1 MKNIV
6 LLGASNCLMM
16 GGFKEAFVRDERLSN
31 LSTAGMRTLVKIYE
45 LKRPRNAKAIAEAD
59 LIVLESNIIDYHDEG
74 GRAPPR
80 LAGRGAF
87 RPAKKSPRPSSPCQ
101 MAQNHAGST
110 TSTAEFAAITAL
122 IALTF

>member
-31 LSTAGMRTLVKIYE
+31 LSTAGMGTLAKIYE

-87 RPAKKSPRPSSPCQ
+87 RPAKKSPRPLPPPARWHKGTQ
-101 MAQNHAGST
+101 DQPPLPPNLPPLRLQLH
-110 TSTAEFAAITAL
+110 
-122 IALTF
+122 